1 MIDNNNTFPSSSEER
16 QYRSP
21 EVKVVFV
28 KAQAVLCQSVGPMY
42 EKDYGDGGFHNN

>member
-1 MIDNNNTFPSSSEER
+1 MMDSKYTFSSDDR

-21 EVKVVFV
+21 EVKVVIV
-28 KAQAVLCQSVGPMY
+28 RAQTMLCQSGGSTY